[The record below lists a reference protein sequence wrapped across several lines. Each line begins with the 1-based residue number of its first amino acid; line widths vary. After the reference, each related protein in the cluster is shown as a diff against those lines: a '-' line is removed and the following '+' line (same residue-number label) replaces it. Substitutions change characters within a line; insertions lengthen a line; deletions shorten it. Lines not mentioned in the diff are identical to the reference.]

1 LFGVTL
7 ASLADYVTTGKDHA
21 KKISKMPSENFLMGK
36 NCVEE
41 AKEEEFVVEN
51 DFEDVWIMVDKDG

>member
-1 LFGVTL
+1 MFGVTL

-41 AKEEEFVVEN
+41 ANEEEFVVEN